1 MKRILQEIA
10 LDKIACVDKPCQ
22 EHAIVAIMK
31 REEEP
36 DPQVDPI
43 MVKLADTIAGEMLSG
58 EGNTLRAVVAKAED
72 PGSMPTLL
80 RALKH
85 SLVSI
90 TTEDELAPQVV
101 RAMAAN
107 NVQQFI
113 DTMKIKRE
121 DVEPILATARLQKA
135 REQLLVFKSRISEPV
150 RVKINPDILKQGYY
164 VGLKGKDGCQHFS
177 CEAGNRRGARS
188 QAMHAHPEHT
198 IYRVH
203 EKGSVKKIWSD
214 KARAAAAEARRARHA
229 SMGAKHSAQP
239 GKMGGPHATAE
250 VAHNWA
256 SRFYEDAAR
265 HYASGD
271 RVKGKRMRR
280 EAKRQGKAANRMSAN
295 LRSPGA
301 KALHLAGRAGLAA
314 AGIAGLG
321 YGAGYLRDKYFG
333 KIERVKLNKIK
344 PGQMRHTAHPRVK
357 GLQEV
362 GLQTIFTGDTG
373 HFPAAPLAMAR
384 LGKEMLVFKLTNGID
399 LSGLV
404 KKLPANAK
412 AGDYI
417 HDFVNS
423 SNPRFEGKSKKE
435 RIRQALGAYYASKG

>member
-1 MKRILQEIA
+1 
-10 LDKIACVDKPCQ
+10 
-22 EHAIVAIMK
+22 
-31 REEEP
+31 
-36 DPQVDPI
+36 
-43 MVKLADTIAGEMLSG
+43 
-58 EGNTLRAVVAKAED
+58 
-72 PGSMPTLL
+72 
-80 RALKH
+80 
-85 SLVSI
+85 
-90 TTEDELAPQVV
+90 
-101 RAMAAN
+101 
-107 NVQQFI
+107 
-113 DTMKIKRE
+113 
-121 DVEPILATARLQKA
+121 
-135 REQLLVFKSRISEPV
+135 
-150 RVKINPDILKQGYY
+150 
-164 VGLKGKDGCQHFS
+164 
-177 CEAGNRRGARS
+177 
-188 QAMHAHPEHT
+188 
-198 IYRVH
+198 
-203 EKGSVKKIWSD
+203 
-214 KARAAAAEARRARHA
+214 
-229 SMGAKHSAQP
+229 
-239 GKMGGPHATAE
+239 
-250 VAHNWA
+250 
-256 SRFYEDAAR
+256 
-265 HYASGD
+265 
-271 RVKGKRMRR
+271 MRR